1 MRARLMRATLLRRG
15 STRRFRRHEG
25 GLAAVEFAL
34 VLPIM
39 VALWL
44 AGVEL
49 TQGLSVDRHLNNLNS
64 AIGDLVARTKQLKYS
79 DVDAIFSLSTGAM
92 FPYSASGV
100 QMRVSTVNIDGNGNA
115 KVGWSR
121 GSGITA
127 RPGNQSLNTI
137 VPQALRVA
145 NTQIIMSEVYK
156 TYRPA
161 VGYVITGGVD
171 LDDRMFFVPRLSA
184 TVKLC
189 DNNGANCT

>member
-1 MRARLMRATLLRRG
+1 MRARLMRAMLLRRG
-15 STRRFRRHEG
+15 SARRFRRHEG

-189 DNNGANCT
+189 DNNGANCS

>member
-1 MRARLMRATLLRRG
+1 
-15 STRRFRRHEG
+15 
-25 GLAAVEFAL
+25 
-34 VLPIM
+34 PIM

-184 TVKLC
+184 T
-189 DNNGANCT
+189 